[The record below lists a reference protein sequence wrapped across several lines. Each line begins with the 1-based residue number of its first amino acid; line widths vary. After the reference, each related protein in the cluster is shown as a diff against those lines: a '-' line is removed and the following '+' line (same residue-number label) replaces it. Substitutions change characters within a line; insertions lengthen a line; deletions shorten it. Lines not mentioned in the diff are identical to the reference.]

1 MENAAACG
9 STWQGWFAKLDLSGS
24 LWRTPQCSFLEDLE
38 QFSETWPRSGLM
50 LRGQCFPLPK
60 LELLTYE
67 RGYGYVPT
75 PIRSDGDGGVRN
87 LEREIT
93 CFNLRDWWASLGLGR
108 KRQNRKP
115 EFWEW
120 MMGWPQEWTE
130 LKPLETDKF
139 QEWLRLHSPSW
150 PNN

>member
-9 STWQGWFAKLDLSGS
+9 STWREWFARLDQSGS
-24 LWRTPQCSFLEDLE
+24 LWRTRQCSFLEDLE

-50 LRGQCFPLPK
+50 RHGQCFPLPK
-60 LELLTYE
+60 LERLTYE

-87 LEREIT
+87 MQREIT
-93 CFNLRDWWASLGLGR
+93 CFNLRDWWAEQGLGK
-108 KRQNRKP
+108 KRQQRRP
-115 EFWEW
+115 QFWEW
-120 MMGWPQEWTE
+120 MMGWPEEWTG
-130 LKPLETDKF
+130 LGPLEMDKF
-139 QEWLRLHSPSW
+139 QEWQRQHSPSW